1 MARPERNNVDYFPFL
16 CKEGKSMHYI
26 EQRYGNDG
34 FATWVKILRAL
45 AVTNYHFLDVSD
57 EAELMFLS
65 SKCNVKEVVLIAIIN
80 DLCKLGEIDLELW
93 QNEKIIFS
101 QKFID
106 SIQDAYKNRNNP
118 CMTLKRL
125 KVHLQGLKK

>member
-1 MARPERNNVDYFPFL
+1 MSRPERNNVDYFPL
-16 CKEGKSMHYI
+16 YCKEGKSMHYI

-34 FATWVKILRAL
+34 FATWIKILRAL

-65 SKCNVKEVVLIAIIN
+65 SKCNIKENILIDIIN
-80 DLCKLGEIDLELW
+80 DLCKLGEIDQELW

-101 QKFID
+101 QKFIS
-106 SIQDAYKNRNNP
+106 SIEDAYKNRVNKCIN
-118 CMTLKRL
+118 LKSL
-125 KVHLQGLKK
+125 KNHLQSLKK